1 MKLRGCTHPPIPVV
15 ELLQERELMLS
26 CSSLCKKRIC
36 MGTLR
41 RTSVTEMF
49 STFIKLESGRFG
61 KWIPD
66 AKLRRS
72 MQTGLERHL
81 DQSDSERFW
90 VRHWHGL
97 WREQTSEPVD
107 LPRMH
112 LFAYL
117 QEPMYWAAGRM
128 INKYVSSQRNLE
140 DYFQDS
146 SNYLQTVLKKFDPNV
161 GNLKSFAG
169 VAFLNSL
176 RADVRE
182 KREAALCTT
191 WALLRKVGSKRFVEA
206 LRQGG
211 LSKVLIDQYRLARR
225 CFEEIYVP
233 TQQGGT
239 YRLPEPTSDQ
249 WAAIAD
255 LYNQERLNLVPP
267 GQVCTAVSIKQWLT
281 QVESLVRVDL
291 YPTTR
296 SLTALSDGDSSNE
309 IDIPDQSSSL
319 FDLWFEAE
327 DEWNRQERQTQAYQ
341 VLMTTLDSLDPEWK
355 LVLRLYY
362 CENLTLQKIAA
373 NLGKNY
379 NWVQRRV
386 TKPKKRLLEALVEWG
401 QTIAESQG
409 EVNISLD
416 SDQVKRRG
424 TVLEEWLEIRNR
436 ELCSRLL

>member
-1 MKLRGCTHPPIPVV
+1 
-15 ELLQERELMLS
+15 
-26 CSSLCKKRIC
+26 

-49 STFIKLESGRFG
+49 STFIKLEAGRFG
-61 KWIPD
+61 DWTPD
-66 AKLRRS
+66 GKLRRN
-72 MQTGLERHL
+72 MQTYLERHPN
-81 DQSDSERFW
+81 QSDSEGFW

-97 WREQTSEPVD
+97 WKEQPSESTD
-107 LPRMH
+107 LPTMH

-117 QEPMYWAAGRM
+117 QEPMYWAAGKM

-146 SNYLQTVLKKFDPNV
+146 PSYLQAVLKKFDPKV

-176 RADVRE
+176 RADVRSKGE
-182 KREAALCTT
+182 SALCTT

-206 LRQGG
+206 LQQGG
-211 LSKVLIDQYRLARR
+211 LSKALIDQYRLAWR
-225 CFEEIYVP
+225 CFKEIYVP

-249 WAAIAD
+249 WAAIAS

-281 QVESLVRVDL
+281 QVESLVRAEL

-296 SLTALSDGDSSNE
+296 SLTALSDGNSSSE
-309 IDIPDQSSSL
+309 IDIPDQSGSL

-327 DEWNRQERQTQAYQ
+327 DEWNRQEQQTQACQ
-341 VLMTTLDSLDPEWK
+341 VLMDTLDGLDPEWK
-355 LVLRLYY
+355 LVLKLYY

-386 TKPKKRLLEALVEWG
+386 TKPKKRLLEALIEWG
-401 QTIAESQG
+401 QTIEESRG

-416 SDQVKRRG
+416 SDQVKRKG
-424 TVLEEWLEIRNR
+424 AVLEEWLEIRNR